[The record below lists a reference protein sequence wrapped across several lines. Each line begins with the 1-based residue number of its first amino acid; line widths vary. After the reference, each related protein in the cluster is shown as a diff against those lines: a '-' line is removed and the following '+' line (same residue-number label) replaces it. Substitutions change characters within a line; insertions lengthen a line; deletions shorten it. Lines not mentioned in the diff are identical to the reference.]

1 MKASEQVVARR
12 LGVVREREAEERAKR
27 TAADTGFDYLD
38 LRIYPVDRG
47 ALRTLT
53 PEAARD
59 GKAVVIRRLGKSIT
73 VALTDPKAPATEAL
87 LEKLRTEGYHARIYL
102 VSPVGLD
109 RAIGLYRDLPP
120 EFEKVIT
127 GSVTLDEAR
136 VARFSAELETFADI
150 KERIPEALN
159 QDTSALLELF
169 LAGGLRT
176 GASDIHFEMAPDA
189 ALVRMRLDGLL
200 YGAGTLPR
208 ETANALVRRIKLLSN
223 MKLNIVAKPQDG
235 RFSLNYASQSVELR
249 VSVIPGE
256 YGEEVVMRILNPATI
271 RLSVQDL
278 GIRADL
284 YERIL
289 KALKQPHGMIIT
301 TGPTGSG
308 KTTALYAFLRTCA
321 SSEVKVI
328 TIEDPIEYHLEG
340 VAQTQIESGRG
351 YTFAA
356 ALRSVL
362 RQDPDVILVGEI
374 RDRETAETALAA
386 ALTGHLVLSTLHTND
401 ASGSIPRLLDLG
413 VKAASIAPALSLAL
427 AQRLVRRLCAAC
439 KKSREASDE
448 EYAALAK
455 ELSSVPAAI
464 RGDRIK
470 KPLILFEPVG
480 CPKCL
485 GGYKGRVGVFE
496 ALFANEALEQLILE
510 SPPASRIK
518 QNALENG
525 MVTLRQD
532 ALLKVLEGVTSLE
545 EVDRSVGTG
554 TNN

>member
-27 TAADTGFDYLD
+27 AALQTGLDYLD

-47 ALRTLT
+47 ALPTLT
-53 PEAARD
+53 AEEAQA
-59 GKAVVIRRLGKSIT
+59 ANSVVIRRIGRSIT
-73 VALTDPKAPATEAL
+73 VALTDPNASATQAL
-87 LEKLRTEGYHARIYL
+87 LEKLRKGGYRIRTYL
-102 VSPVGLD
+102 VSPVGLA
-109 RAIGLYRDLPP
+109 RAIRLYKELPP
-120 EFEKVIT
+120 EIEKVIT
-127 GSVTLDEAR
+127 GSVTLDETR
-136 VARFSAELETFADI
+136 VAHFSEELATFTDI
-150 KERIPEALN
+150 KSRIPAALA
-159 QDTSALLELF
+159 QDTSSLLELF
-169 LAGGLRT
+169 LAGGLRLE
-176 GASDIHFEMAPDA
+176 ASDIHFEMSSET

-200 YGAGTLPR
+200 HETGALPSG
-208 ETANALVRRIKLLSN
+208 AAKALVRRIKLLSN
-223 MKLNIVAKPQDG
+223 MKLNIAAKPQDG
-235 RFSLNYASQSVELR
+235 RFSFNYAAQSVELR

-256 YGEEVVMRILNPATI
+256 YGEDVVMRILNPAAI
-271 RLSVQDL
+271 QLSVADL

-284 YERIL
+284 YELIL
-289 KALKQPHGMIIT
+289 KTLKQPHGMIIT

-308 KTTALYAFLRTCA
+308 KTTALYAFLRTLA

-340 VAQTQIESGRG
+340 VAQTQVEAQRG

-413 VKAASIAPALSLAL
+413 AKAVSIAPALSLTL
-427 AQRLVRRLCAAC
+427 AQRLVRRLCTAC
-439 KKSREASDE
+439 KEARAVNERER
-448 EYAALAK
+448 AALTQ
-455 ELSSVPAAI
+455 ELKSVPPHI
-464 RGDRIK
+464 LGDK
-470 KPLILFEPVG
+470 LKSPLALFRPTG
-480 CPKCL
+480 CVRCL

-496 ALFANEALEQLILE
+496 ALFANAELEKLILE

-518 QNALENG
+518 QNAIENG

-545 EVDRSVGTG
+545 EVDRSVGTSP
-554 TNN
+554 

>member
-27 TAADTGFDYLD
+27 TAAQTGIDYLD

-47 ALRTLT
+47 ALPTLT
-53 PEAARD
+53 AEEARET
-59 GKAVVIRRLGKSIT
+59 KTVVIRRLGKSIT
-73 VALTDPKAPATEAL
+73 VALTDPNASATEKL
-87 LEKLRTEGYHARIYL
+87 LEKLRKEGYHIRTYL
-102 VSPVGLD
+102 VSPVGLA
-109 RAIGLYRDLPP
+109 RAIGLYKELPP
-120 EFEKVIT
+120 EIEKVIT
-127 GSVTLDEAR
+127 GSVTLDETR
-136 VARFSAELETFADI
+136 VARFSEELLTFTDI
-150 KERIPEALN
+150 KQRIPEALA
-159 QDTSALLELF
+159 QDTSSLLELF
-169 LAGGLRT
+169 LAGGLRL
-176 GASDIHFEMAPDA
+176 GASDIHFEMSPET

-200 YGAGTLPR
+200 YEAGTLGR

-223 MKLNIVAKPQDG
+223 MKLNITSKPQDG
-235 RFSLNYASQSVELR
+235 RFSLNYAAQSVELR

-256 YGEEVVMRILNPATI
+256 YGEEIVMRILNPATI
-271 RLSVQDL
+271 ALSVADL
-278 GIRADL
+278 GIRSDL

-289 KALKQPHGMIIT
+289 KTLKQPNGMIIT

-308 KTTALYAFLRTCA
+308 KTTALYAFLRTLA

-340 VAQTQIESGRG
+340 VAQTQIESAHG

-439 KKSREASDE
+439 KKAHEASE
-448 EYAALAK
+448 GEYKTLAK
-455 ELSSVPAAI
+455 ALDGVPPHVV
-464 RGDRIK
+464 GDKLK
-470 KPLILFEPVG
+470 KPLTLFHPVG
-480 CPKCL
+480 CPQCL

-496 ALFANEALEQLILE
+496 ALFANEKLEQLILE
-510 SPPASRIK
+510 SPPASRIT
-518 QNALENG
+518 QNAIENG

-532 ALLKVLEGVTSLE
+532 ALLKVLEGVTSIE
-545 EVDRSVGTG
+545 EIDRSVGTA
-554 TNN
+554 N